1 MEKVKKILIVVDD
14 PEREMIKNLL
24 EEDYVII
31 TSKGMDAIDRI
42 REERPDIIL
51 LDNNNDNLDPKE
63 FFMVV
68 KGDEEI
74 RRIPIVLIYSEE
86 MDRFQGNED
95 IASFLKRPFDR
106 EGLMKAIF
114 RAGFVSSKMKEEKK
128 ILIVDDSS
136 AIRNEI
142 REIIEKLGYSVS
154 EARSGLEVLN
164 RVNIE
169 LPDLIILDI
178 ILPDIDGFKVLN
190 QLKVNVRTKHIP
202 VILLSALE
210 KAEEKAKGLRLGASD
225 YITKPFSPLEFTA
238 RVEMILER
246 TEVEYSASPTTRLPG
261 NISIE
266 KAITRRIMEK
276 IPFAV
281 CYCDLDNFKAYND
294 AYGFSKGDGVI
305 RLTAEIMMAAMKE
318 LGNNDDFL
326 GHIGG
331 DDFILITSPD
341 KVDQLSKRII
351 DTFDRI
357 IPFYYDKEARDK
369 GYIESLDRQ
378 GRKNKFP
385 IMSISIAVVSNLH
398 REIRHIGEVSDIAA
412 ELKKLAKMKPGS
424 VVVKDQRIKQ
434 PNVV

>member
-1 MEKVKKILIVVDD
+1 MERDKKILIVAS
-14 PEREMIKNLL
+14 ESESEAIKDLL
-24 EEDYVII
+24 KEDYIVI
-31 TSKGMDAIDRI
+31 TSKGMDAIDKI
-42 REERPDIIL
+42 REESPDTIL
-51 LDNNNDNLDPKE
+51 IDSSNSDLDPKE

-68 KGDEEI
+68 KGDEELK
-74 RRIPIVLIYSEE
+74 RIPVVLLFEE
-86 MDRFQGNED
+86 TDRFRGNED
-95 IASFLKRPFDR
+95 VAFLLKRPYDR
-106 EGLMKAIF
+106 EDLLKAIF
-114 RAGFVSSKMKEEKK
+114 RAGVSSPKLKGEKK

-142 REIIEKLGYSVS
+142 RGIIERLGYLVS
-154 EARSGLEVLN
+154 EAKGGLEVLN
-164 RVNIE
+164 RVSIE

-178 ILPDIDGFKVLN
+178 MLPDIDGFKVLN

-225 YITKPFSPLEFTA
+225 YITKPFSPLEFSA
-238 RVEMILER
+238 RVEMVLER

-261 NISIE
+261 NISVE

-305 RLTAEIMMAAMKE
+305 RLTAEIMMSAMKE

-341 KVDQLSKRII
+341 KVDLLANRII
-351 DTFDRI
+351 ATFDRV

-369 GYIESLDRQ
+369 GYIESFDRQ
-378 GRKNKFP
+378 GRKNIFP
-385 IMSISIAVVSNLH
+385 IMTISIAVVTNLH
-398 REIRHIGEVSDIAA
+398 REIRHIGEVSDIAV
-412 ELKKLAKMKPGS
+412 ELKKLAKMTPGS
-424 VVVKDQRIKQ
+424 VVVKDQRGNRE
-434 PNVV
+434 PRVV